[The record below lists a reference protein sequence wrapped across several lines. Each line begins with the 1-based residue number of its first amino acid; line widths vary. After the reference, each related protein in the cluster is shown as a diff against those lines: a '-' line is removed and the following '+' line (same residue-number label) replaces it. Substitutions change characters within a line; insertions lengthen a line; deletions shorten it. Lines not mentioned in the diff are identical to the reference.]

1 MAEENAGQI
10 NLDLVVNKKAFEKQM
25 SGIQGLA
32 KKAGAAL
39 AAAFAVKKIWDFGA
53 ACVELGSDLAEVQ
66 RYIAIISAAFAS
78 VP

>member
-39 AAAFAVKKIWDFGA
+39 AAAFAVKRSGI
-53 ACVELGSDLAEVQ
+53 LGRPAWSWVLTWLKC
-66 RYIAIISAAFAS
+66 RT
-78 VP
+78 